1 MDSQAPHNKSQTLPA
16 KDAVGKQSPTLSAK
30 HAGNSSAVTSTAA
43 LDKESLSTRRNLY
56 GAIICGS
63 CGSLVF
69 GFICAL
75 KYAQAKK
82 SAPKA
87 GAANKVNA
95 EDGSKQQSF
104 WGGGAG
110 YEYQQL
116 EEAAQEVQEGLG
128 ALSPEEIED
137 MLEQLSPEEREARL
151 NAWALARAEK
161 LRSDNAGFYVLRK
174 TILVV
179 LMILYV
185 AGSVGIPAL
194 HRGEASCSQ
203 GFFWETHMQFLA
215 IVLVTKLAELALMA
229 GDDMVA
235 WDKVHVVDMLIKF
248 LPSFLGFLDG
258 YTDANAIVIAA
269 ACDHPL
275 AQVLAWAMGISYVV
289 GVLLLQWG
297 VMFVLACQD
306 PSHACLLKLL
316 HMDMLATCVT
326 LPTEQ
331 KWVWDMLAIVRTV
344 GEDMPQA
351 VLQTIYLVKV
361 KKNFFMLL
369 SVMMAVS
376 ASLKALYDAR
386 ARALAAAGAGEEYD
400 NRERDY
406 IIYSCSQDGTI
417 KSWNIKEGCCVKTI
431 VADSPANTVA
441 ATRGMLYSSHDV
453 GEMLEWSL
461 ETGDRSRTF
470 QHTGANGELVATV
483 DFLFTWAVEDD
494 TLEMDETAKTTYKMW
509 SLDSGDCI
517 REFMGPR
524 TDEVRLFVKGDNFF
538 ATAPEDDSAVAH
550 WNIHSGERLGTFVG
564 HGARINAI
572 FATHKR
578 LVTGSSEL
586 KTEMSL

>member
-1 MDSQAPHNKSQTLPA
+1 
-16 KDAVGKQSPTLSAK
+16 
-30 HAGNSSAVTSTAA
+30 
-43 LDKESLSTRRNLY
+43 
-56 GAIICGS
+56 
-63 CGSLVF
+63 
-69 GFICAL
+69 
-75 KYAQAKK
+75 
-82 SAPKA
+82 
-87 GAANKVNA
+87 
-95 EDGSKQQSF
+95 
-104 WGGGAG
+104 
-110 YEYQQL
+110 
-116 EEAAQEVQEGLG
+116 
-128 ALSPEEIED
+128 
-137 MLEQLSPEEREARL
+137 
-151 NAWALARAEK
+151 
-161 LRSDNAGFYVLRK
+161 
-174 TILVV
+174 
-179 LMILYV
+179 
-185 AGSVGIPAL
+185 
-194 HRGEASCSQ
+194 
-203 GFFWETHMQFLA
+203 
-215 IVLVTKLAELALMA
+215 
-229 GDDMVA
+229 
-235 WDKVHVVDMLIKF
+235 
-248 LPSFLGFLDG
+248 
-258 YTDANAIVIAA
+258 
-269 ACDHPL
+269 
-275 AQVLAWAMGISYVV
+275 VV

-578 LVTGSSEL
+578 LVTGARDGHAKEWALSSQRETRAFPDHGRKHVAAL
-586 KTEMSL
+586 AVVGERMYNSARAEPVINEWNLLTGQLLRRFAGHTRPVSSAVVLQQKLYSASEDGTVKEWSLDSGECDQTFKGHEDSVWQVMLMCRN